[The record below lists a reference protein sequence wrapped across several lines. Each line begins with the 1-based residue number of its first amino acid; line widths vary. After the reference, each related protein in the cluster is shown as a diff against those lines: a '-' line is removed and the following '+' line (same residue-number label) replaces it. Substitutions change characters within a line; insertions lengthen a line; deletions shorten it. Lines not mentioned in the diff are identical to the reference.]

1 MCNLSYIINLTCYK
15 LNRCYIK
22 LSLVNILEMVF
33 VFIEILFKML
43 LFKGGVLI
51 YAEHCI
57 FIYMCV
63 CVCVCVYIV
72 GHQRESDN
80 LRSIQIGVRIT
91 KKAKF
96 HKEAQDNR
104 MFVNS

>member
-1 MCNLSYIINLTCYK
+1 MGNSEETFQN
-15 LNRCYIK
+15 
-22 LSLVNILEMVF
+22 
-33 VFIEILFKML
+33 
-43 LFKGGVLI
+43 
-51 YAEHCI
+51 
-57 FIYMCV
+57 V

-91 KKAKF
+91 KRAKF

-104 MFVNS
+104 MFVNQIPSAGQSEASLFLRTACYIKTKEHL